1 MSKTIKELAD
11 ELGYSKTYISQTIKS
26 NGLQSSL
33 RKVGNRFAI
42 DEELE
47 MSLKQILSVG
57 SQTEERKQF
66 ANKTQTENDDLF
78 AFFKD
83 QLKEKDKQLSKK
95 DEQIF
100 ELNERLRETIIMLND
115 SRKELSQTKQNLVE
129 FESQKNK
136 KWWKFWN

>member
-1 MSKTIKELAD
+1 MKSIKELAD
-11 ELGYSKTYISQTIKS
+11 ELGYSKTHISQTIKN

-33 RKVGNRFAI
+33 QKIGNKFAI

-47 MSLKQILSVG
+47 KSLKQLLSLG

-66 ANKTQTENDDLF
+66 ANKTQTENNDLF

-83 QLKEKDKQLSKK
+83 QLKEKDRQLSKK

-136 KWWKFWN
+136 KWWKFWS

>member
-1 MSKTIKELAD
+1 MKSIKELAD
-11 ELGYSKTYISQTIKS
+11 ELGYSKTYISQTIKN

-33 RKVGNRFAI
+33 RKIGNKFAI

-47 MSLKQILSVG
+47 IALKEILSG
-57 SQTEERKQF
+57 ESQTEERKRF
-66 ANKTQTENDDLF
+66 ANKTQTENNDFF

-115 SRKELSQTKQNLVE
+115 SRKELSQMKQSLIE
-129 FESQKNK
+129 FESQKQD
-136 KWWKFWN
+136 KWWKFWKK